1 MNGNSEIP
9 QREPLTREQ
18 VEGFIQKGKE
28 EFEKI
33 LELSE
38 VGFFGEGYSYA
49 FEQITGLDEWE
60 RLSEEQKALFVNGM
74 GQVLGI
80 ELVNFSEKDIV
91 RREFQKGVKGE
102 KTQEGADVTVL
113 RTSSKDMEVH
123 VLKYKDPTLATRYEI
138 VKI

>member
-38 VGFFGEGYSYA
+38 VGFFDEGYSYA

-102 KTQEGADVTVL
+102 KTQEGAELTVL
-113 RTSSKDMEVH
+113 RTPHNNLEVH
-123 VLKYKDPTLATRYEI
+123 VVSYKDPTLATRYEI